1 MTDFGKFEE
10 NLFPEVLL
18 LKETEISFQF
28 PNFSLKKMT
37 FRYLATLQIRIVD
50 VEIPKTWSSDSIDKS
65 IKMIIIY
72 YSGIFIC
79 TLTVN
84 DSFKQ
89 H

>member
-1 MTDFGKFEE
+1 
-10 NLFPEVLL
+10 
-18 LKETEISFQF
+18 
-28 PNFSLKKMT
+28 MT
-37 FRYLATLQIRIVD
+37 FRYLATLQIRIID